1 MAWQRMSASWSER
14 GLWLQQQRAL
24 EHEERLLGFR
34 ALAAAIAH
42 QGAAGTHHAMAGNE
56 DRDRI
61 APAGAAHVPGV
72 AANGLGDLAIG
83 PGLAI
88 GDFQHGLPD
97 LAVELAA
104 LRREGQFE
112 MPEPAEEVAVEL
124 G

>member
-1 MAWQRMSASWSER
+1 MAWQRMSASSSECSR
-14 GLWLQQQRAL
+14 SLQQQCTL
-24 EHEERLLGFR
+24 EDEERLLGFR

-42 QGAAGTHHAMAGNE
+42 QGAAGTHHAMTGNE

-72 AANGLGDLAIG
+72 AAYGLGDLAIG
-83 PGLAI
+83 AGLAI

-104 LRREGQFE
+104 LGGKRQFE
-112 MPEPAEEVAVEL
+112 
-124 G
+124 